1 MNFELH
7 PSSPSPP
14 PKKKEKKKEKEKS
27 LSSFH
32 YLIRLKKKAQGLTL
46 SPIHCFDLFL
56 KWKFT
61 PNYQKATCLL
71 QTMVEME
78 IKDKQV
84 LTEKTERTGLT
95 RYGDVKVIIVKLGV
109 IMD

>member
-1 MNFELH
+1 MDFKLH
-7 PSSPSPP
+7 PFPPPP
-14 PKKKEKKKEKEKS
+14 PKKKEKKNKKNNQVS
-27 LSSFH
+27 LSYSTE
-32 YLIRLKKKAQGLTL
+32 KKAQGIAL
-46 SPIHCFDLFL
+46 SPTHCFDLFL

-95 RYGDVKVIIVKLGV
+95 RYGDVKVIIV
-109 IMD
+109 